1 MKNPLAMKRWLVT
14 IEVVADDMPD
24 ALDIDLSRVFIEA
37 ARTDLNA
44 EALYVVSIED
54 AQEVGL

>member
-1 MKNPLAMKRWLVT
+1 MRERYLVT

-24 ALDIDLSRVFIEA
+24 AFDIDLSRVFIEA

-54 AQEVGL
+54 AREVGL